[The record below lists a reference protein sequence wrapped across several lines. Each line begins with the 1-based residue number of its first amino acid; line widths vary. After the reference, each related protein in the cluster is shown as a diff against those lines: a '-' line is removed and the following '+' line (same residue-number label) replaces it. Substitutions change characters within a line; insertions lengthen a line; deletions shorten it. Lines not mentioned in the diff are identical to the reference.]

1 VQDRRKPERFACRVN
16 AIIRSPKAER
26 RIAMRDLKAAN
37 VMVSPV
43 VSARVNT
50 SARDVALQLLAG
62 RYSGMPVT
70 DDEGK
75 ILGIITELDLLDAV
89 AAGKNLTRTPV
100 EAIMTNNPI
109 TADAD
114 TPISQVLAKMR
125 EAHILRIPIS
135 EGGKL
140 VGIVTRYD
148 ILKSQIDP
156 ALFVL

>member
-1 VQDRRKPERFACRVN
+1 
-16 AIIRSPKAER
+16 
-26 RIAMRDLKAAN
+26 MRDLKAAN

>member
-1 VQDRRKPERFACRVN
+1 
-16 AIIRSPKAER
+16 
-26 RIAMRDLKAAN
+26 MRDLKAAN
-37 VMVSPV
+37 VMVSPI